1 MVYGVWCVVWWK
13 LCRAQTEVEL
23 ELELSDATRLRI
35 DIIQERQQRLLCLPS
50 FLHSHYWTNLPSR
63 YASKP
68 LDIPPV
74 IHFRS
79 TSIPTATTPVAE
91 KGGISEDGP
100 ITTETKREKARS
112 LGILYDYTP
121 WRIEASKS
129 HTPSPDSV
137 KMWDGFL
144 LLLLLS
150 AVMAGA

>member
-1 MVYGVWCVVWWK
+1 MVYGVWCVVCGVWCVVWWK

-112 LGILYDYTP
+112 LYYTTIHP
-121 WRIEASKS
+121 GALRPASRTLPPRTRS
-129 HTPSPDSV
+129 RCGTDFFFCSC
-137 KMWDGFL
+137 
-144 LLLLLS
+144 
-150 AVMAGA
+150 